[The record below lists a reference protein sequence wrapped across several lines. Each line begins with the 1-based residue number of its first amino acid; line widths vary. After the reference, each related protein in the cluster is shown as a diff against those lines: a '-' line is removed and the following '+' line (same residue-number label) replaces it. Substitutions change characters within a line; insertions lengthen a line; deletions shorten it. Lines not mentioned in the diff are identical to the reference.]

1 MSAPRLVLALLTT
14 IHLAAVHTRASEPP
28 APVSEADRVAGF
40 LMRGEPEDRS
50 FVAQDADE
58 KRLAAV
64 AREWAVKADKRRVAA
79 LAATAVPGSTAEGRL
94 AQSLSK
100 WTKDARISA
109 KNESGAVAVFLDDA
123 AKQAEILLSDP
134 RLKREVEGAAA
145 GIDQSAALERA
156 RKLGAGGLRPTKNAF
171 GADRDAG
178 ALGGSM
184 SQGGAQATGAAG
196 QTRQNT
202 PAGDMTA
209 SSFRPAVPAKYKT
222 APVVPPL
229 NVVELTPT
237 DRAINSALSVVN
249 MEAYSRK
256 NTVNRESTEGTQAAI
271 CKHLAAS
278 NYNPGDAW
286 SSSLAA
292 RNAPGA
298 DPGDLDL
305 RNAEHYLYAYSTT
318 EKPSGW
324 REGTAVQMVM
334 ALGWTPFKT
343 VSKHVRPTSTPS
355 WEETKWG
362 VKGAWHGQH
371 PPDWRKICG
380 DKR

>member
-1 MSAPRLVLALLTT
+1 MSHPRLVLALLTT
-14 IHLAAVHTRASEPP
+14 ISLAAVLARASEPAP
-28 APVSEADRVAGF
+28 ASEADRVTGF
-40 LMRGEPEDRS
+40 LLRGEPGDRS

-58 KRLAAV
+58 GRLGAV
-64 AREWAVKADKRRVAA
+64 ARAWAGKAEKRRVAA
-79 LAATAVPGSTAEGRL
+79 LAAAAVPGSTVEARL
-94 AQSLSK
+94 AQALSR

-109 KNESGAVAVFLDDA
+109 ENENGAAAFLENA
-123 AKQAEILLSDP
+123 ADQAEKLLSDP
-134 RLKREVEGAAA
+134 AVKREVEAAAA
-145 GIDQSAALERA
+145 GFDQTAALERA
-156 RKLGAGGLRPTKNAF
+156 RRAGASGPRPTKNAF
-171 GADRDAG
+171 GADRDPG
-178 ALGGSM
+178 ASGG
-184 SQGGAQATGAAG
+184 GQATGLAGNSG
-196 QTRQNT
+196 QTGRAEN
-202 PAGDMTA
+202 MTA
-209 SSFRPAVPAKYKT
+209 SSFRPAVPSKYKAT
-222 APVVPPL
+222 AAVPPL
-229 NVVELTPT
+229 HVVELTQA
-237 DRAINSALSVVN
+237 DRVINGALSVVN
-249 MEAYSRK
+249 LEAYSRK

-271 CKHLAAS
+271 CTHLKKA
-278 NYNPGDAW
+278 NYDPGEAW

-318 EKPSGW
+318 EKPASW

-355 WEETKWG
+355 FEETKWG

-380 DKR
+380 ALR

>member
-14 IHLAAVHTRASEPP
+14 ISLAAVHARASEPP
-28 APVSEADRVAGF
+28 PVASEADRVAGF
-40 LMRGEPEDRS
+40 LLRGEPGDRS
-50 FVAQDADE
+50 FVAQGADE
-58 KRLAAV
+58 GGLGDV
-64 AREWAVKADKRRVAA
+64 ARAWAGKAEKRRVAA
-79 LAATAVPGSTAEGRL
+79 LAAAAVPGSTTEARL
-94 AQSLSK
+94 ALVLSK

-109 KNESGAVAVFLDDA
+109 KNESGGAAAFLENA
-123 AKQAEILLSDP
+123 AEQAEKLLSDP
-134 RLKREVEGAAA
+134 AVKRDVEAAAA

-156 RKLGAGGLRPTKNAF
+156 RRLGANGPRPAKNAF
-171 GADRDAG
+171 GADRDP
-178 ALGGSM
+178 
-184 SQGGAQATGAAG
+184 GAAG
-196 QTRQNT
+196 GGAPAQGSGGGSGQTAA
-202 PAGDMTA
+202 AGSMTA
-209 SSFRPAVPAKYKT
+209 SSFRPAVPSKYKT
-222 APVVPPL
+222 PAVVPPL
-229 NVVELTPT
+229 NTVELTPA
-237 DRAINSALSVVN
+237 DRAINGALSVVN

-271 CKHLAAS
+271 CKHLIAAKF
-278 NYNPGDAW
+278 NLGDAW
-286 SSSLAA
+286 GSALAA

-318 EKPSGW
+318 ADPADW

-355 WEETKWG
+355 LEETKWG

-380 DKR
+380 APR